1 MTCSMA
7 VLDPS
12 TTIVSRMRSGMSVC
26 PRVSESMTKPRARN
40 RLTTRLNANGL
51 FSIVATSVCLKGDNL
66 RQGCAGDDHR
76 EDVFGGIDQELD
88 EGGAGLGHRAANRVR
103 DARRILRLDGGNA
116 VCIRQFDEV

>member
-1 MTCSMA
+1 MA

-66 RQGCAGDDHR
+66 RKRCTGDDHR
-76 EDVFGGIDQELD
+76 EDVLGGIDQELD
-88 EGGAGLGHRAANRVR
+88 EGGARLGHGAADRFR
-103 DARRILRLDGGNA
+103 DARRILHLDGWNTVRLCQLHEIG
-116 VCIRQFDEV
+116 RS